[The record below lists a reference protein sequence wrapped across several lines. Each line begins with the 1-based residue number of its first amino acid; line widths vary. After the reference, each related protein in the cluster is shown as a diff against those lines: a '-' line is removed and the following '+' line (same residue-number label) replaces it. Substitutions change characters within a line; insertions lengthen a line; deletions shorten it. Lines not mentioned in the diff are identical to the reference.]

1 MAIATTNPATGETVK
16 EFDALTEQQLE
27 EKLQRAWDTFQTYR
41 DTTFEQR
48 AGWLR
53 AAADIFDA
61 ETDRLAELATLE
73 MGKTF
78 TAAKAEIA
86 KCSLGCRW
94 YADHAAEDLADVEW
108 PRPSTAP
115 EDARIFTRYQP
126 LGPVLAIMPWNF
138 PYWQVLRFAAP
149 ALMAGNVGLLKH
161 ASNVP
166 QVAMAIE
173 DVLLRAGFPEG
184 AFQTLLVGSS
194 VIEGIIDDDRVRAV
208 TLTGSEPAGREVGAR
223 AGQNVKTSVLELG
236 GSDPFIV
243 MPSADLDS
251 TVTAAVS
258 SRMLNNGQSC
268 INAKR
273 FIVHRDVADDFT
285 RKLVEKMESLTIG
298 DPMDESTDL
307 GPMSQSNGVTDLD
320 EQVQDSIKAGA
331 RLLTGGERLDR
342 PGNYYPP
349 TVLTDI
355 PKDARAYYEELF
367 GPVALVFRAEDAD
380 DAIRIANDS
389 PFGLGGSA
397 WTNDEDEKWRFAT
410 EVESGMVYINKITE
424 STPEVPF
431 GGAKNS
437 GYGRELASFGPQSFV
452 NAKTIWIQ
460 AGVQPESSPPA
471 E

>member
-1 MAIATTNPATGETVK
+1 MAIATTNPATGETVQ

-78 TAAKAEIA
+78 KAAKAEVA

-108 PRPSTAP
+108 PKPSGAS
-115 EDARIFTRYQP
+115 ENARIFTRYQP

-173 DVLLRAGFPEG
+173 DVLNRAGFPEG

-243 MPSADLDS
+243 MPSVEDLDA
-251 TVTAAVS
+251 VVDAAVS

-273 FIVHRDVADDFT
+273 FIVHQDVADDFT
-285 RKLVEKMESLTIG
+285 QKLVQKMEALTIG
-298 DPMDESTDL
+298 DPMDENTDL
-307 GPMSQSNGVTDLD
+307 GPMSQGNGVTDLD
-320 EQVQDSIKAGA
+320 EQVQDSIKSGA

-349 TVLTDI
+349 TVLADI

-367 GPVALVFRAEDAD
+367 GPVALVFRAADAD
-380 DAIRIANDS
+380 EAIRIANDS

-397 WTNDEDEKWRFAT
+397 WTTDEDEKMRFAT
-410 EVESGMVYINKITE
+410 EVESGMVYINKVTE

-460 AGVQPESSPPA
+460 
-471 E
+471 

>member
-16 EFDALTEQQLE
+16 EFDSLTEQQLE
-27 EKLQRAWDTFQTYR
+27 EKLQRAWDTFQSYR

-78 TAAKAEIA
+78 AAAKAEIA

-108 PRPSTAP
+108 PKPKNAP
-115 EDARIFTRYQP
+115 ENARIFTRYQP

-138 PYWQVLRFAAP
+138 PFWQVLRFAAP

-173 DVLLRAGFPEG
+173 DVLNRAGFPEG

-194 VIEGIIDDDRVRAV
+194 VIEGIIDDPRVRAV

-243 MPSADLDS
+243 MPSVDDLDA
-251 TVTAAVS
+251 VVDAAVS

-273 FIVHRDVADDFT
+273 FIVHQDIADDFT
-285 RKLVEKMESLTIG
+285 QKLVAKMESLTIG
-298 DPMDESTDL
+298 DPMDENTDL
-307 GPMSQSNGVTDLD
+307 GPMSQGNGVTDLD

-331 RLLTGGERLDR
+331 RLLTGGERLDK
-342 PGNYYPP
+342 PGNWYPP

-355 PKDARAYYEELF
+355 PKEARAYKEELF
-367 GPVALVFRAEDAD
+367 GPVALVFRATDAD

-389 PFGLGGSA
+389 DFGLGGSA
-397 WTNDEDEKWRFAT
+397 WTSDEDEKMRFAT

-460 AGVQPESSPPA
+460 
-471 E
+471 

>member
-1 MAIATTNPATGETVK
+1 MAIATTNPATGETVQ
-16 EFDALTEQQLE
+16 EFDALTSEQLE
-27 EKLQRAWDTFQTYR
+27 EKLQRAWDAFRSYR

-61 ETDRLAELATLE
+61 ENERLAELATLE

-78 TAAKAEIA
+78 AAAKAEVT
-86 KCSLGCRW
+86 KCALGCRW

-108 PRPSTAP
+108 PKPKSAP
-115 EDARIFTRYQP
+115 EHARIFTRYQP

-173 DVLLRAGFPEG
+173 DVLTRAGFPEG

-243 MPSADLDS
+243 MPSADLDA
-251 TVTAAVS
+251 TVEAGVS
-258 SRMLNNGQSC
+258 SRLLNNGQSC

-273 FIVHRDVADDFT
+273 FILHADIADEFT
-285 RKLVEKMESLTIG
+285 QKLVAKFEALTVG
-298 DPMDESTDL
+298 DPMDENTDI
-307 GPMSQSNGVTDLD
+307 GPLSGAQSLEELD
-320 EQVQDSIKAGA
+320 QQVQDSVASGA
-331 RLLTGGERLDR
+331 KLLTGGK
-342 PGNYYPP
+342 PVGGAGNFYPP
-349 TVLTDI
+349 TVLAEI
-355 PKDARAYYEELF
+355 PKEARAYYEELF
-367 GPVALVFRAEDAD
+367 GPVALVHRATDID

-389 PFGLGGSA
+389 DFGLGGSA
-397 WTNDEDEKWRFAT
+397 WTNDEDEKIRFAT
-410 EVESGMVYINKITE
+410 EVESGMVYVNKVTE

-460 AGVQPESSPPA
+460 
-471 E
+471 